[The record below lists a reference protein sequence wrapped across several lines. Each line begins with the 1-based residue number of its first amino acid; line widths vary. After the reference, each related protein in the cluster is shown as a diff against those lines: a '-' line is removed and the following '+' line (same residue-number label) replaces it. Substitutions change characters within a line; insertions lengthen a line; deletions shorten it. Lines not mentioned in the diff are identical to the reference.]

1 MDFRGGNNQSS
12 TGRAFGNVL
21 TNQPRPS
28 NSNNTTKPPPSLT
41 LSTGRSSIL
50 RELKEKKKK
59 LDHVRLVYETTLK
72 DEGSIIH
79 AFVDATLCAKQIY
92 HVSEEEAV
100 SDVIEILCEH
110 LYIDLFGKFSFD

>member
-1 MDFRGGNNQSS
+1 VDFRGGNNQNS

-28 NSNNTTKPPPSLT
+28 NSNKATKPPPSLT
-41 LSTGRSSIL
+41 RSTGGSSIL
-50 RELKEKKKK
+50 RELKEKKEK
-59 LDHVRLVYETTLK
+59 LDRIRMMYKTSLK
-72 DEGSIIH
+72 KEGSIIN
-79 AFVDATLCAKQIY
+79 AFVDATLFAKQIY

-110 LYIDLFGKFSFD
+110 LYIDLIGKFSFD